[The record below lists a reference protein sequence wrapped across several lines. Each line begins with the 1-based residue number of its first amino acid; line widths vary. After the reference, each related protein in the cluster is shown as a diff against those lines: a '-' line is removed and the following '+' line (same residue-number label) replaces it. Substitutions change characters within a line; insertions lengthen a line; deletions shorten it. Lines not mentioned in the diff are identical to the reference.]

1 MIISIVIKY
10 IIISIAICLLYG
22 IDVLTILIMKRIYKK
37 SFKGS
42 YLFQFWSLIF
52 FIIVWKL
59 NPSNIYFLEIH
70 YLWNFKNII
79 LILICVLPTSI
90 IAFRGKKYK
99 PNRLFKIENFLNGAS
114 MEIPQRLL
122 VQNLFIVL
130 GVNTVIYGQITL
142 SILLNALIWVQFIIV
157 QEVMNGN
164 RISSKIISESI
175 ASFWFSI
182 WVGIIYV
189 NTGNIIVAM
198 LTHGLQRIVTYW
210 IRQKFGSL
218 EIEKIDL

>member
-1 MIISIVIKY
+1 MIINIVVKYILISIV
-10 IIISIAICLLYG
+10 ICLLYG
-22 IDVLTILIMKRIYKK
+22 IQVLSTNVIIKYYNK

-52 FIIVWKL
+52 FIIVWKV
-59 NPSNIYFLEIH
+59 NPSTINFLEMH
-70 YLWNFKNII
+70 SLWNFKNIV

-90 IAFRGKKYK
+90 IAYQVKKYK
-99 PNRLFKIENFLNGAS
+99 PNNLFKIGNFLNGAS

-157 QEVMNGN
+157 QELMEGN
-164 RISSKIISESI
+164 RISPPIIFESI

-189 NTGNIIVAM
+189 NTGNIVVAM

-210 IRQKFGSL
+210 IRQKFGLL
-218 EIEKIDL
+218 EVERVDL

>member
-1 MIISIVIKY
+1 MIINIVLKYIMISIV
-10 IIISIAICLLYG
+10 ICLLYG
-22 IDVLTILIMKRIYKK
+22 IQVLSTNVIIKYYKK

-52 FIIVWKL
+52 FIIVWKM
-59 NPSNIYFLEIH
+59 NPSTINFLEMRS
-70 YLWNFKNII
+70 LWNFKNIV

-90 IAFRGKKYK
+90 IAYQVKKYK
-99 PNRLFKIENFLNGAS
+99 PNNPFKIGNFLNGAS

-122 VQNLFIVL
+122 VQNLFIVS
-130 GVNTVIYGQITL
+130 GVNTVIYGPITL
-142 SILLNALIWVQFIIV
+142 SILVNALIWVQFIIV

-164 RISSKIISESI
+164 RISSKIIFESI

-189 NTGNIIVAM
+189 NTGNIVVAM

-210 IRQKFGSL
+210 IRQKFGLL
-218 EIEKIDL
+218 EVEKG

>member
-1 MIISIVIKY
+1 MIINIVLKYIMISIV
-10 IIISIAICLLYG
+10 ICLLYG
-22 IDVLTILIMKRIYKK
+22 IQVLSTNVIIKYYKE

-52 FIIVWKL
+52 FIIVWKM
-59 NPSNIYFLEIH
+59 NPSTINFLEMRS
-70 YLWNFKNII
+70 LWNFKNIV

-90 IAFRGKKYK
+90 IAYQVKKCK
-99 PNRLFKIENFLNGAS
+99 PNNPFKIGNFLNGAS

-122 VQNLFIVL
+122 VQNLFIVS
-130 GVNTVIYGQITL
+130 GVNTVIYGPITL

-164 RISSKIISESI
+164 RISPPIIFESI

-189 NTGNIIVAM
+189 NTGNIVVAM
-198 LTHGLQRIVTYW
+198 LTHGLQRMVTYW
-210 IRQKFGSL
+210 IRQKFGLL
-218 EIEKIDL
+218 EVEKG